1 VIEKR
6 IITMRTW

>member
-6 IITMRTW
+6 L

>member
-6 IITMRTW
+6 LNVTSR